1 MRRRTVITLVL
12 TCLLATAAYA
22 QRVTTDSAPGA
33 PFASYRTFAW
43 TPGTPSPVS
52 LTEQRIHAGVNA
64 QLQAR
69 GLMQVDA
76 NPDLYVATHVATHTV
91 PQFIATGFGPWWGPG
106 WGGGGVAT
114 MQSYTE
120 GTLVVDLY
128 DASTKKMVWRGVAT
142 GSVSSRPSRNTRR
155 LDRAIARMFER
166 YPPRTASA
174 NN

>member
-1 MRRRTVITLVL
+1 MKFRIASALVL
-12 TCLLATAAYA
+12 ASAMAAVAYA

-69 GLMQVDA
+69 GLRQVDA
-76 NPDLYVATHVATHTV
+76 NPDLYVATHLATQTV
-91 PQFIATGFGPWWGPG
+91 PQFIATGFSPWWGPG
-106 WGGGGVAT
+106 WGPGPGVAT
-114 MQSYTE
+114 VRSFTQGM
-120 GTLVVDLY
+120 LVVDLY

-142 GSVSSRPSRNTRR
+142 KTVSGRASRNTRR
-155 LDRAIARMFER
+155 LDRAITRMFER

-174 NN
+174 N